1 MAKLVP
7 LSEAI
12 AASGSALSAD
22 EQEILKRFIDR
33 QIEARDGNS

>member
-1 MAKLVP
+1 VP